1 MMKVRYKGDID
12 QFLLEIDNWNV
23 KVNVTGV
30 VLRKM
35 IEHQIPDEAVSRLS
49 MIDPIPDEREWLE
62 AVWSAVQK
70 EEDFQEGRKIKNTE
84 SSGSASSGKENPM
97 KQQRRW

>member
-12 QFLLEIDNWNV
+12 QFLLEIDKWNV

-35 IEHQIPDEAVSRLS
+35 IEHHIPDEAVSRLS

-62 AVWSAVQK
+62 AVWTAVRK
-70 EEDFQEGRKIKNTE
+70 EEDFQEGRNLKNTD
-84 SSGSASSGKENPM
+84 SSG
-97 KQQRRW
+97 